1 MVNIIHDLLPA
12 PQSLIPLLL
21 PSAPF
26 FHIQLLLA
34 DGHELDSVAVNLI
47 FVDQIS
53 GLDHG

>member
-1 MVNIIHDLLPA
+1 MVNVIHDLLPA

-21 PSAPF
+21 PSLPF
-26 FHIQLLLA
+26 FPIQLLLA
-34 DGHELDSVAVNLI
+34 DGHKLDSVAVNLI